1 MENRRMFQSEE
12 ITIEKIVEEKIRFF
26 IPVYQRPY
34 VWDDVQINK
43 LLEDLTEHCNLDKEY
58 YVGNIYVTEN
68 DDSYNSFDVIDG
80 QQRFTTFWL
89 ISLYFFNRE
98 SAELSNF
105 IQTDN
110 HEIRLNFDI
119 RVEVS
124 NYLND
129 LINDTKSFNRKSIDD
144 NEFLKYISRGIQ
156 TIKAF
161 FEKEANSAIS
171 LELQKYIYTK
181 VKFVFNIAPKNT
193 DLNSLFTTLG
203 NSGIQLEQSDI
214 LKARLL
220 NILKSQR
227 FEYSKIWEVCENLNR
242 YFEKNVSDVFFI
254 NKSSF
259 NLDLLQKYS
268 ADVFSPLESE
278 ESVELNFK
286 GKTITQILDEEL
298 IEKVDVEENKINFR
312 CRSII
317 SFNALLIHTYRIF
330 RFRKG
335 EMDIETFDIKR
346 LLELFKDL
354 TDNKNEVEVKEFFK
368 FLWEVR
374 YMFDQYI
381 VKWRSPNSDD
391 SESYEEHLLLTA
403 LSDSQG
409 YSTRTN
415 QKFSDDQMLQSV
427 LYYNSGFSQQYWLTP
442 YLNFLLSNSNSS
454 PEQKLEILERID
466 NYMLPGRKKDSSWEL
481 CRNLSLRPNFDI
493 DFSENLGTAFEHYWF
508 YKLEYLLWKN
518 WEARE
523 DSRFVKYRITSKN
536 SVEHV
541 LSQNDEHGKVLTAND
556 SLLHSFGN
564 LALLSVGQNSSY
576 SNQDIGK
583 KKIDFKE
590 KKTFDSLKLYHIY
603 NSFNDSKEWDEKKIE
618 EHRDNMKNLLSEHY
632 NRNHHYTNYL
642 EYVSK

>member
-1 MENRRMFQSEE
+1 MFHSEE

-58 YVGNIYVTEN
+58 YVGNIYVTKK
-68 DDSYNSFDVIDG
+68 DDTNTSFDVIDG

-89 ISLYFFNRE
+89 ISLYFLNQEDALLR
-98 SAELSNF
+98 NF
-105 IQTDN
+105 IQTEN

-129 LINDTKSFNRKSIDD
+129 LISDTKSFNRKDAD
-144 NEFLKYISRGIQ
+144 EDEFLKYISRGIQ

-161 FEKEANSAIS
+161 FEKKDNSEVS
-171 LELQKYIYTK
+171 LKLQEYIYKK
-181 VKFVFNIAPKNT
+181 VHFVFNIAPKNT

-227 FEYSKIWEVCENLNR
+227 FEYSKIWEACENLNR
-242 YFEKNVSDVFFI
+242 YFEKNVSDIFFK

-259 NLDLLQKYS
+259 NLDLLQKYN
-268 ADVFSPLESE
+268 ADVFSPLKSE
-278 ESVELNFK
+278 ESVELNFE
-286 GKTITQILDEEL
+286 GKTITEILDDEFN
-298 IEKVDVEENKINFR
+298 EKVDFEENKVNVR

-335 EMDIETFDIKR
+335 EMDLETFDIKR

-354 TDNKNEVEVKEFFK
+354 TDKKNEVEVKEFFEL
-368 FLWEVR
+368 LWEVR

-391 SESYEEHLLLTA
+391 SESYEEHLLLTS
-403 LSDSQG
+403 LGDPQG
-409 YSTRTN
+409 YFTRTN

-427 LYYNSGFSQQYWLTP
+427 LYYNSGFGQQYWLTP
-442 YLNFLLSNSNSS
+442 YLNFLLSNSNCS
-454 PEQKLEILERID
+454 PEQKLQILERID

-481 CRNLSLRPNFDI
+481 CNNLNLRPNFDI
-493 DFSENLGTAFEHYWF
+493 DHYLSQNLGTAFEHYWF

-518 WEARE
+518 WENRGHQE
-523 DSRFVKYRITSKN
+523 FVKYRISSKN

-541 LSQNDEHGKVLTAND
+541 LSRNDEHGKVLTADD

-564 LALLSVGQNSSY
+564 LGLLSVGQNSSY

-590 KKTFDSLKLYHIY
+590 KKTLDSLKLYHIY
-603 NSFNDSKEWDEKKIE
+603 NSFSDSKEWYEKKIE
-618 EHRDNMKNLLSEHY
+618 EHRNNMINLLSEHY
-632 NRNHHYTNYL
+632 NKDHHYTNYL